1 MEVSLMNFR
10 QCVYGLVVVMVILI
24 LALPVAAAVQA
35 PAGGAPGQR
44 GGGAPGA
51 GGGGGQRGAANAAPP
66 TNLQVL
72 PKDMTRQQVVAIMQQ
87 FNMALGV
94 GCNHCHE
101 EQAGAAPGANG
112 QIPINPPSDAKQ
124 EKKTARVMLKLV
136 SDINMKLGTDL
147 GKPAANV
154 VQVTCAT
161 CHRGSAIPKTQ

>member
-1 MEVSLMNFR
+1 VDVLS
-10 QCVYGLVVVMVILI
+10 G
-24 LALPVAAAVQA
+24 
-35 PAGGAPGQR
+35 
-44 GGGAPGA
+44 
-51 GGGGGQRGAANAAPP
+51 GAANAAPP

-101 EQAGAAPGANG
+101 EQAGAAPNANG

-124 EKKTARVMLKLV
+124 EKKTARVMLKMV
-136 SDINMKLGTDL
+136 ADINMRLGAEL

-154 VQVTCAT
+154 VQVNCAT
-161 CHRGSAIPKTQ
+161 CHRGSAIPKASE

>member
-1 MEVSLMNFR
+1 MNFR
-10 QCVYGLVVVMVILI
+10 QCVYGLVVIMVVIM

-51 GGGGGQRGAANAAPP
+51 GGGGGQRGGGAANAAPP

-124 EKKTARVMLKLV
+124 EKKTARVMLKMV
-136 SDINMKLGTDL
+136 SDINMKLGSEL

-154 VQVTCAT
+154 TQVTCAT
-161 CHRGSAIPKTQ
+161 CHRGSAVPKLQ